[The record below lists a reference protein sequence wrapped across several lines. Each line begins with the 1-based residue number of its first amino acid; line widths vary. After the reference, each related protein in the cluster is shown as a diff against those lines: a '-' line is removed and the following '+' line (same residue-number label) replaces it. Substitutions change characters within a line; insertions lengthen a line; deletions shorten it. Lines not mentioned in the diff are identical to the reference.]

1 MTNYETI
8 LCEVDDGV
16 ALVTLNRP
24 EVLNAF
30 NPQMEQEI
38 SSLWQSLQRDDDV
51 RCIILTGAG
60 DRAFCVGLDRN
71 ATIGA
76 ADPGEGRLGY
86 STPWVFDDPGKRLG
100 PKANGLWKPVVAA
113 VQGMACGGAFY
124 LLGEVD
130 FIVAGTSATFFDPHV
145 TYQMTA
151 AYEPVQLLQKMP
163 LQEVL
168 RMALLG
174 AHERMSAQRAY
185 EVGLVSQVVDDDE
198 LMDTVQWAAG
208 AIASAPP
215 LNIQGT
221 LRAIWMG
228 NEVPRSQALE
238 LCSLYTWIGTDPEAL
253 HAGQEAFRTR
263 TPIEWR
269 SR

>member
-1 MTNYETI
+1 MTTYETV
-8 LCEVDDGV
+8 LCDIDDGV
-16 ALVTLNRP
+16 AWVTLNRP

-30 NPQMEQEI
+30 NPQMEDEI
-38 SSLWQSLQRDDDV
+38 SSLWRELQRDDAV
-51 RCIILTGAG
+51 RCIVLTGAG
-60 DRAFCVGLDRN
+60 DRAFCVGLDRS
-71 ATIGA
+71 ATIGE
-76 ADPGEGRLGY
+76 ADASDGRLGY
-86 STPWVFDDPGKRLG
+86 STPWVYDDPGRRLG
-100 PKANGLWKPVVAA
+100 PKANDLWKPVIAA

-130 FIVAGTSATFFDPHV
+130 FVIAGRGATFFDPHV

-151 AYEPVQLLQKMP
+151 AFEPVQLLQKMP

-174 AHERMSAQRAY
+174 AHERMTAQRAY
-185 EVGLVSQVVDDDE
+185 EVGLVSQVVDDADLVE
-198 LMDTVQWAAG
+198 TARWAASV
-208 AIASAPP
+208 IASAPP

-253 HAGQEAFRTR
+253 QAGQRDFATKPRV
-263 TPIEWR
+263 EWR
-269 SR
+269 AR

>member
-1 MTNYETI
+1 MTSFETV
-8 LCEVDDGV
+8 LCEIRDGV
-16 ALVTLNRP
+16 AWVTLNRP
-24 EVLNAF
+24 DVLNAF
-30 NPQMEQEI
+30 DPQMESELSTTWQE
-38 SSLWQSLQRDDDV
+38 LQRDDDV
-51 RCIILTGAG
+51 RCVVLTGAG
-60 DRAFCVGLDRN
+60 ERAFCVGLDRN

-76 ADPGEGRLGY
+76 ADASEGRLGY
-86 STPWVFDDPGKRLG
+86 STPWVFDDPGRRLG
-100 PKANGLWKPVVAA
+100 PKANDLWKPVIAA
-113 VQGMACGGAFY
+113 VHGMACGGAFY

-130 FIVAGTSATFFDPHV
+130 FIIAGRSATFFDPHV

-163 LQEVL
+163 IQEVL

-174 AHERMSAQRAY
+174 AHERMTAQRAY

-198 LMDTVQWAAG
+198 LTDTVQWAAD

-228 NEVPRSQALE
+228 NEVPRSQALG

-253 HAGQEAFRTR
+253 HAGQEEFANRPR
-263 TPIEWR
+263 IEWR
-269 SR
+269 AR